1 MSWSEIRRDAVSSGK
16 SCMVSDLGQV
26 LPLAVFIED
35 RHSTKPWNHSQY
47 GRSVA

>member
-1 MSWSEIRRDAVSSGK
+1 MSWSEIRIGAVSSGK
-16 SCMVSDLGQV
+16 SCMVSDLGH
-26 LPLAVFIED
+26 LPPFADLIEV